1 MTSLI
6 AVPPTLMERVEHIA
20 TSVVPRIRR
29 VTLAD
34 NVDPIDGA
42 SRSPLTFGAAL
53 IEAVTS
59 SAIEGIHASVTQ
71 AALAFWQPRHKHV
84 TAAGRAVVA
93 GLRATFNTFDET
105 ATYWDHREAHTLLM
119 KGQGTPAYA
128 GGYRDRNVQVAD
140 HVAPAPRRVAELME
154 DLADFVDE
162 REATILHAAIAH
174 AQFETIHPYPD
185 GNGRIGRALLSAH
198 LGVPVSRYLARYRQ
212 VYYDALRDYRLGD
225 ATPIVQIVSAAARD
239 GFELI
244 EETSE
249 HDGLDD
255 IDLSKHARNA
265 AARLTEVPVGTRRQ
279 MLRSQARDMAA
290 GFTELLREG
299 VVAEVSVTGADTVYA
314 YLPVAQPWARAA
326 DTNVGRTRTIYE
338 GSWKRDLSVHM

>member
-6 AVPPTLMERVEHIA
+6 TVPPTLMERVEHIA
-20 TSVVPRIRR
+20 TSAVPHIRR
-29 VTLAD
+29 VELPAYD
-34 NVDPIDGA
+34 VA
-42 SRSPLTFGAAL
+42 SDDVRPRPLTFGAAL

-71 AALAFWQPRHKHV
+71 TALSFWQPRHKHV

-105 ATYWDHREAHTLLM
+105 ATYWDHRAAHTLLM

-128 GGYRDRNVQVAD
+128 GGYRDHNVQVAD

-162 REATILHAAIAH
+162 REVTVLNAAIAH

-225 ATPIVQIVSAAARD
+225 ATPIVQIVSEAARD
-239 GFELI
+239 GSQLI

-249 HDGLDD
+249 YDRLDD

-265 AARLTEVPVGTRRQ
+265 AARLTDVPVGTRRQ

-299 VVAEVSVTGADTVYA
+299 VVAEASVTGADTVYA
-314 YLPVAQPWARAA
+314 YLPVVQQWISAA
-326 DTNVGRTRTIYE
+326 DTNPYRTQHE
-338 GSWKRDLSVHM
+338 GSWKRGLSVHL